1 MFKVMGKKII
11 TIIHIFFLLN
21 WPYVGTPKNISCGV
35 HNKQLIEVGP
45 INANKCFQASRQG
58 A

>member
-35 HNKQLIEVGP
+35 HNKHLIEVGP
-45 INANKCFQASRQG
+45 INANKCFQASR
-58 A
+58 